1 MFECRQE
8 HSLLHVEILW
18 GYHEQCQRDQDSLQG
33 YSKAA
38 KYFNL
43 ALAGQ
48 LNMAETWMKE
58 PVKNDLQPK
67 ALKQI
72 NV

>member
-48 LNMAETWMKE
+48 LNMAET
-58 PVKNDLQPK
+58 
-67 ALKQI
+67 
-72 NV
+72 